1 MPARILIIDDDEAVL
16 KTVARYLAS
25 EEYEVLCVS
34 HPGQL
39 VDALKE
45 GPFTH
50 AVVDVNLSD
59 GIDGICVAK
68 DLQHLR
74 PGIRVVLMSGNPV
87 EGNRVA
93 AAGLGPLLAKPF
105 SREELLGR
113 MGESGS

>member
-1 MPARILIIDDDEAVL
+1 MADRILIIDDDEAVL
-16 KTVARYLAS
+16 KTVARYLSS
-25 EEYEVLCVS
+25 EDYEVLCIS

-39 VDALKE
+39 IDVLKK

-50 AVVDVNLSD
+50 AVVDVNLAD
-59 GIDGICVAK
+59 GIDGICVAR
-68 DLQHLR
+68 DMRDLR

-105 SREELLGR
+105 SREELLRRIGAR
-113 MGESGS
+113 S